1 MDHMLSVGS
10 LPWFSVD
17 EFTGSNQPMGPKQQ
31 SHPREANAELC
42 ELSTEASMAG
52 NVIDFVPGMSA
63 SMTLG
68 YTLARLGL
76 PLDIQG
82 IMQGFSFGIA
92 DAFSYNNMGN
102 LDYFSNPV
110 PNGNGVVSSQ
120 TGVQSLSG
128 QLWGISGSPHCAEE
142 HPTGY
147 KNGEGFFGFLASRLT
162 EEPAGNLQNG
172 DTCETDLSSI
182 LQEQCEG
189 ITAGS
194 LSPVNPGS
202 QDDNLPEMLTE
213 TQSEGIRYGQPD
225 AFSDSVETF
234 SGNVYSPSC
243 RAGSLTPPQD
253 TISFTQGPESN
264 QEAVTSSA
272 SCINPVG
279 CHTQSP
285 EPVVPGTT
293 ERPSSPMRSSIDI
306 IDLTLDS
313 DETPAATATPNT
325 NSATS
330 RTAHAVAE
338 GLPLMPNGM
347 NRRTESSRSKRRNH
361 QKRKRCHEDVQSFPE
376 IVTLRVISVKVE
388 KENRD
393 GFMETVEFI
402 RHKSRK
408 WKAKESNEECI
419 IKLREVVSFEMMV
432 QGGSLGRINIHKSE
446 DADTYKGTE
455 PLMEYMVVLSK
466 DEADKVLD
474 DPEKSLGTRCHLLQ
488 EQNRSKT
495 LRVA

>member
-1 MDHMLSVGS
+1 
-10 LPWFSVD
+10 
-17 EFTGSNQPMGPKQQ
+17 MGPKQQ

-52 NVIDFVPGMSA
+52 SFIDFVP
-63 SMTLG
+63 
-68 YTLARLGL
+68 
-76 PLDIQG
+76 DIQG

-194 LSPVNPGS
+194 FSPVNPGS
-202 QDDNLPEMLTE
+202 QDDNLPEILTE

-225 AFSDSVETF
+225 AFSDSVDTF

-243 RAGSLTPPQD
+243 RTGSLTPPQD
-253 TISFTQGPESN
+253 TIGFAQGPESC
-264 QEAVTSSA
+264 QEAVTSPA

-279 CHTQSP
+279 CRSQSP
-285 EPVVPGTT
+285 EPEVPGTT
-293 ERPSSPMRSSIDI
+293 EESSSPMRPSIDI

-313 DETPAATATPNT
+313 DETPADTETPNT

-330 RTAHAVAE
+330 RIADAVTE

-347 NRRTESSRSKRRNH
+347 NRRTESSRSKRRNQ
-361 QKRKRCHEDVQSFPE
+361 QKRKRCYEDVQSFPE
-376 IVTLRVISVKVE
+376 IVTLRVISVTVE

-402 RHKSRK
+402 RHKNRASHGVHGS
-408 WKAKESNEECI
+408 A
-419 IKLREVVSFEMMV
+419 FE
-432 QGGSLGRINIHKSE
+432 I
-446 DADTYKGTE
+446 
-455 PLMEYMVVLSK
+455 
-466 DEADKVLD
+466 
-474 DPEKSLGTRCHLLQ
+474 
-488 EQNRSKT
+488 
-495 LRVA
+495 

>member
-1 MDHMLSVGS
+1 
-10 LPWFSVD
+10 
-17 EFTGSNQPMGPKQQ
+17 MGPKQQ

-52 NVIDFVPGMSA
+52 SFIDFVP
-63 SMTLG
+63 
-68 YTLARLGL
+68 
-76 PLDIQG
+76 DIQG

-194 LSPVNPGS
+194 FSPVNPGS
-202 QDDNLPEMLTE
+202 QDDNLPEILTE

-225 AFSDSVETF
+225 AFSDSVDTF

-243 RAGSLTPPQD
+243 RTGSLTPPQD
-253 TISFTQGPESN
+253 TIGFAQGPESC
-264 QEAVTSSA
+264 QEAVTSPA

-279 CHTQSP
+279 CHSQSP
-285 EPVVPGTT
+285 EPEVPGTT
-293 ERPSSPMRSSIDI
+293 EESSSPMRPSIDI

-313 DETPAATATPNT
+313 DETPADTETPNT

-330 RTAHAVAE
+330 RIADAVTE

-347 NRRTESSRSKRRNH
+347 NRRTESSRSKRRNQ
-361 QKRKRCHEDVQSFPE
+361 QKRKRCYEDVQSFPE
-376 IVTLRVISVKVE
+376 IVTLRVISVTVE

-402 RHKSRK
+402 RHKNRASHGVHGS
-408 WKAKESNEECI
+408 A
-419 IKLREVVSFEMMV
+419 FE
-432 QGGSLGRINIHKSE
+432 I
-446 DADTYKGTE
+446 
-455 PLMEYMVVLSK
+455 
-466 DEADKVLD
+466 
-474 DPEKSLGTRCHLLQ
+474 
-488 EQNRSKT
+488 
-495 LRVA
+495 